1 VLCALPP
8 QVSKIGRVM
17 TENAAQWDTRDGEF
31 ENRLLRGREGS
42 TIRVEVLHQ
51 DGPRDSRYV
60 RALMHLWCT
69 QTMYHP
75 GAVLASKPRP

>member
-1 VLCALPP
+1 
-8 QVSKIGRVM
+8 M

-51 DGPRDSRYV
+51 DGPRDSRYARPWMRLCVYVCTNRAYV
-60 RALMHLWCT
+60 RPWG
-69 QTMYHP
+69 
-75 GAVLASKPRP
+75 GASR